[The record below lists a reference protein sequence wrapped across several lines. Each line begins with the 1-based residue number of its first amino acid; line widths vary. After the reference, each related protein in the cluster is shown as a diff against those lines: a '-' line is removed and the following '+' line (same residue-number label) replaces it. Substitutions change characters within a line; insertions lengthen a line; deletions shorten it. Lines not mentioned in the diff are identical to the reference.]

1 MCCLFSSRLH
11 NITLHY
17 IALQVT
23 QGFTCLSQASNLP
36 TVCFALGSLNAFDL
50 LWLCRIM
57 MIKWS
62 RARSITLLERR
73 ACQRYLARTRCVS
86 FAGASAW
93 CLSILPALCL
103 LLSRRSFDVESHST
117 SLHCFFC
124 VRFFFYTHA
133 SAFSRN
139 MNGWKQSVLFYH
151 PLNLFRRDFFHDY
164 RFCLTRCVVHGIIV
178 CSHNHIESISSQKL
192 PFFRTKYRTSSTP
205 VPWLHVLLSCWR
217 LNDVTDDV
225 SVVWRCMSCQC
236 HDRFH
241 CSL

>member
-1 MCCLFSSRLH
+1 
-11 NITLHY
+11 
-17 IALQVT
+17 
-23 QGFTCLSQASNLP
+23 
-36 TVCFALGSLNAFDL
+36 
-50 LWLCRIM
+50 M

-62 RARSITLLERR
+62 RARSITLVELR
-73 ACQRYLARTRCVS
+73 ACQRYLARTRCLS

-117 SLHCFFC
+117 SLHCFFLC
-124 VRFFFYTHA
+124 AIFFYTHA

-151 PLNLFRRDFFHDY
+151 PLNLFRRDFFTITV
-164 RFCLTRCVVHGIIV
+164 CLTRFVVHSIV
-178 CSHNHIESISSQKL
+178 CSHNHIGVNFFSKTAL
-192 PFFRTKYRTSSTP
+192 FRTKYRTISTP

-225 SVVWRCMSCQC
+225 SVVWSECRVSVTIA
-236 HDRFH
+236 FH
-241 CSL
+241 CS